1 MNIVPGW
8 IVLAYGMYGI
18 FHMILNYQLKQ
29 WYMGLMYFIVFK
41 MIFNYKKCTLSFFE
55 CKFRGV
61 KKENGYLYR
70 FMDKFINLRYEPLF
84 SQ

>member
-1 MNIVPGW
+1 
-8 IVLAYGMYGI
+8 
-18 FHMILNYQLKQ
+18 
-29 WYMGLMYFIVFK
+29 

-84 SQ
+84 FTVILVYTLCVSYYYFSNGGKLRF